1 MSAAKLAPG
10 RSVLEPRAM
19 SCILLSRRWLAAL
32 CLAGLL
38 ARASAAGAAEAGGAE
53 AMIAGLTQE
62 AVRILETTEVSSRQ
76 RQAGLRAILERSF
89 DLPYLAQLAVGRSWR
104 DLPEAER
111 QEFIRIFTIWVLAT
125 QSARLSQ
132 FAGER
137 ITVEGSQ
144 PAGERDTMVS
154 TRIQGGRLQEPIQV
168 DWRVRAEDGA
178 HRVIDVVIEGVS
190 MVVTYRSEFQAIVE
204 RGGVEALKAALATRA
219 GKA

>member
-1 MSAAKLAPG
+1 
-10 RSVLEPRAM
+10 M

-38 ARASAAGAAEAGGAE
+38 ARAGAAEANGAE

-62 AVRILETTEVSSRQ
+62 AVRVLETTEVSSRQ

-104 DLPEAER
+104 DLSGAER
-111 QEFIRIFTIWVLAT
+111 HAFIQIFTRWALAT

-154 TRIQGGRLQEPIQV
+154 TRIQGKLQQPIQV
-168 DWRVRAEDGA
+168 DWRVRERGGA
-178 HRVIDVVIEGVS
+178 HRVIDVAIEGVS

-204 RGGVEALKAALATRA
+204 RGGVEALKDALAARA